1 MNFPDQYE
9 TIQVTK
15 FYALLCELDDFE
27 PFAHLHSEQ
36 RIKFSQDVRSLRGD
50 FFRSYE
56 ILEQIEEFGSDDDF
70 GDEMP
75 SGYGHELSEDEDE
88 EISLPSPQEFA
99 DLYASQIIKAI
110 DSVPHYLAMKN
121 ELINLLSNIAPL
133 CSDEHLLNSDIEL
146 YIQDNYSM
154 KVYGKECKIAVNR
167 CSNILEAILE
177 ESELPNA
184 DYLKLLHEEFSFEQ
198 FESLMTRSVVYLKHR
213 LENLDALLK
222 VYDGVDPIEYESSE
236 TTQEIQKYRELYER
250 ALVNYQDFAELINE
264 VSTVLEWERNQ
275 MQEKFYDES
284 KKQLCKLSDSLR
296 IIHDYNYPSLRFA
309 QSCLMNRNG
318 RVPAKVD
325 VIHATTALLDLFR
338 NEKDI
343 TGDKIKID
351 GAYSVAEH
359 VAFFLDLP
367 DAVLEYF
374 IDNDVLD
381 QIIDGSAD
389 PSPLRRLVG
398 ENANRNSQRYE
409 DFRMLSCKRHPED
422 LSSRIVDRSL
432 TLTQLQIGEI
442 EAKLDEVSIV
452 YLFERIFPISD
463 ETPRPPQDFLNLN

>member
-9 TIQVTK
+9 TTQVVN
-15 FYALLCELDDFE
+15 FFALLNELDEFE
-27 PFAHLHSEQ
+27 PFKHAHSEQ
-36 RIKFSQDVRSLRGD
+36 RIKFSRDVRSLRGD
-50 FFRSYE
+50 FFRNYE
-56 ILEQIEEFGSDDDF
+56 ILEQIEEYGRDDDF

-75 SGYGHELSEDEDE
+75 AGYGHELSDVQDE
-88 EISLPSPQEFA
+88 EIPLPSLHEFA
-99 DLYASQIIKAI
+99 DLYASQIVKAL
-110 DSVPHYLAMKN
+110 DSVPHYLAMKKD
-121 ELINLLSNIAPL
+121 LINLLSNIAPL
-133 CSDEHLLNSDIEL
+133 CSDEHVLNSNIEL
-146 YIQDNYSM
+146 YIQDKYSM
-154 KVYGKECKIAVNR
+154 KVYGKECKIAVSR
-167 CSNILEAILE
+167 CSNLLNAILE
-177 ESELPNA
+177 ESELPEAN
-184 DYLKLLHEEFSFEQ
+184 YLKLLHEEFSFEQ

-236 TTQEIQKYRELYER
+236 TTQEILKYRELYER
-250 ALVNYQDFAELINE
+250 ALVNYQDFVELINE
-264 VSTVLEWERNQ
+264 VTTVLEWERDQ
-275 MQEKFYDES
+275 MQEKFHDDS

-318 RVPAKVD
+318 RVPSKVD

-338 NEKDI
+338 SEKNI
-343 TGDKIKID
+343 TGDKIRVE

-398 ENANRNSQRYE
+398 DNADKDSQRYE
-409 DFRMLSCKRHPED
+409 DFRILSCKLHPEE
-422 LSSRIVDRSL
+422 LSSHIVDRSL

-442 EAKLDEVSIV
+442 EAKLEEVSIV
-452 YLFERIFPISD
+452 YLFEKIFPISD
-463 ETPRPPQDFLNLN
+463 ETPRPPQDFFNLN